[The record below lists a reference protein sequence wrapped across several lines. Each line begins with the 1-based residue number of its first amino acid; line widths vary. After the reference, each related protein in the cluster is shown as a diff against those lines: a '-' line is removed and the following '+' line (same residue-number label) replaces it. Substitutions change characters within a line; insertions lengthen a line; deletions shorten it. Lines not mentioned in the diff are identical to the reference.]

1 MKLKILAGL
10 VTALL
15 YGNAAMAQ
23 DVSDTDTSKDQGQT
37 SPDNIGGSGLE
48 DPNQQDILILD
59 QEDVAPVPDTSKQDE
74 GVGGSGLEDQDAF
87 GGSGQ
92 AGQPVQPP
100 AQPAQP
106 VQPKTSIPMQG
117 QGGMTLFCTPVQQG
131 QATGGSGTTLTPTP
145 APTPIP
151 QGNEQS
157 SLQRDYDYGATVG
170 KVDENVMK
178 EPAVGGSGYEE
189 KEKKK
194 NDTRGLSVLVG
205 AGVEGYTG
213 GLAPAINPGPTVGVM
228 AGLRPTSVLGIELGY
243 SGAVNNLDTDVGG
256 SGPDIVRNGAVANLT
271 LGLAATHIQPYV
283 LGGFGMNWY
292 NIRNGVAAGYVD
304 DTSSRIPL
312 GVGLRTQFGDFTADA
327 RVNYNVLLSEDF
339 APAVDDA
346 FSTGSYQ
353 GTINLGGTF

>member
-37 SPDNIGGSGLE
+37 SPDNIGGSGLD

-59 QEDVAPVPDTSKQDE
+59 QEDVAPVPDTSQQDE

-100 AQPAQP
+100 AQP
-106 VQPKTSIPMQG
+106 VQPKSGIPMQG

-131 QATGGSGTTLTPTP
+131 QATGGSGTTPT
-145 APTPIP
+145 P

-157 SLQRDYDYGATVG
+157 SLQRDYDVQAVPI
-170 KVDENVMK
+170 DENIMK
-178 EPAVGGSGYEE
+178 EPAAVGGSGYEE

-194 NDTRGLSVLVG
+194 DDLRGLSVLVG

-213 GLAPAINPGPTVGVM
+213 GLAPAINPGPPVGVM
-228 AGLRPTSVLGIELGY
+228 AGLRPSSVLGIELGY

-271 LGLAATHIQPYV
+271 LRDDSTSPTSGSVSYTDGYQVSSPVSRVRILAT
-283 LGGFGMNWY
+283 
-292 NIRNGVAAGYVD
+292 
-304 DTSSRIPL
+304 
-312 GVGLRTQFGDFTADA
+312 
-327 RVNYNVLLSEDF
+327 
-339 APAVDDA
+339 
-346 FSTGSYQ
+346 
-353 GTINLGGTF
+353 

>member
-23 DVSDTDTSKDQGQT
+23 DVSDTDTSKDQGQK

-48 DPNQQDILILD
+48 NPNQQDLLILD
-59 QEDVAPVPDTSKQDE
+59 QEDVAPVPDTSHQNE
-74 GVGGSGLEDQDAF
+74 GVGGSGHEEQDAF

-92 AGQPVQPP
+92 AGQPVPPPAPP
-100 AQPAQP
+100 AQP
-106 VQPKTSIPMQG
+106 KSGIPMQG

-145 APTPIP
+145 TPIP
-151 QGNEQS
+151 PSNEQS
-157 SLQRDYDYGATVG
+157 SLQRDYDATAG
-170 KVDENVMK
+170 KVEENVMK

-243 SGAVNNLDTDVGG
+243 SGAANNLDRDVGG

-292 NIRNGVAAGYVD
+292 NVRNGAAAGYVD
-304 DTSSRIPL
+304 DTSSRVPV

-327 RVNYNVLLSEDF
+327 RVNYNILLSEDF
-339 APAVDDA
+339 APAVADK
-346 FSTGSYQ
+346 FTTGSYQ
-353 GTINLGGTF
+353 GTLNLGGTF

>member
-23 DVSDTDTSKDQGQT
+23 DVSDTDTSNDQGQT
-37 SPDNIGGSGLE
+37 SPDNIGGSGLD
-48 DPNQQDILILD
+48 DPNQEDILILD
-59 QEDVAPVPDTSKQDE
+59 QEDVAPVPDTPQQDE

-92 AGQPVQPP
+92 AGQPMTPP
-100 AQPAQP
+100 AQPM
-106 VQPKTSIPMQG
+106 QPKAGIPMQG

-131 QATGGSGTTLTPTP
+131 QSTGGSGTPLP
-145 APTPIP
+145 
-151 QGNEQS
+151 GDEQS
-157 SLQRDYDYGATVG
+157 SLQRDYDVQTGQ
-170 KVDENVMK
+170 VDDDIVKQE
-178 EPAVGGSGYEE
+178 EAFGGSGYEV
-189 KEKKK
+189 KEEDQGQKQG
-194 NDTRGLSVLVG
+194 DMRGLSVLVG
-205 AGVEGYTG
+205 AGIEGYTG
-213 GLAPAINPGPTVGVM
+213 GLAPAINPGATVGVM
-228 AGLRPTSVLGIELGY
+228 AGLRPSKVLGIELGY

-271 LGLAATHIQPYV
+271 VGLTAAPIQPYL

-292 NIRNGVAAGYVD
+292 NIRNGLGAGFVD
-304 DTSSRIPL
+304 DTSSRVPV
-312 GVGLRTQFGDFTADA
+312 GVGLRTHIGDFTADA
-327 RVNYNVLLSEDF
+327 RVNYNILLSEDF

-346 FSTGSYQ
+346 FTTGSYQ